1 MCFPSRP
8 YISPL
13 KTMQKFNQ
21 IQYKQALKSIVDEI
35 YPCLQPQFYNSTQAL
50 HNSISAK
57 LFAVLMDT
65 DCIIEPPKAKSK
77 SKAQVQLAPSL
88 KQKRTVVAAVKPK
101 NAWILF
107 YRSRNE
113 QLKLTEKVL
122 FFYYT

>member
-1 MCFPSRP
+1 
-8 YISPL
+8 
-13 KTMQKFNQ
+13 MQKFNQ

-77 SKAQVQLAPSL
+77 AQVQLAPSL